1 MSFHPSLSFLLTVLL
16 GLFLAAAGCNRP
28 AANAPGAS
36 ATAAADPEAAAALV
50 GQYRNVNGT
59 WRFQANGRFSFTGG
73 TTVQANR
80 IYVDVPRTEVLQGT
94 YEVRGTTLHFTLKQR
109 PPNERDMS
117 YQLEGRRLTIDGD
130 VYERQ

>member
-1 MSFHPSLSFLLTVLL
+1 MAVPCACSFNVKMSFHPSLSFLRTVLL

-36 ATAAADPEAAAALV
+36 ATAAADPEAAGALV

-80 IYVDVPRTEVLQGT
+80 IYVDVPRLSNAFFDYSPVVEAVSRVFLLC
-94 YEVRGTTLHFTLKQR
+94 RA
-109 PPNERDMS
+109 NMA
-117 YQLEGRRLTIDGD
+117 
-130 VYERQ
+130 